1 MMRRACLSM
10 LLCLPAARASAQDGP
25 PIPLTSDTAQYC
37 AQLAQQITDRHSS
50 LPDVARLLAD
60 GRDLCEQGEVRS
72 GLRRLRRALVI
83 LHRRKDKPA
92 PPDAAHDKSAEPV
105 PY

>member
-1 MMRRACLSM
+1 MTNYPALAF
-10 LLCLPAARASAQDGP
+10 LLIMPTSPAMSQEQP

-37 AQLAQQITDRHSS
+37 AQLAEAITARHSP
-50 LPDVARLLAD
+50 LPEVAHLLAE
-60 GRDLCEQGEVRS
+60 GRELCDQGEVRS

-83 LHRRKDKPA
+83 LDRKKRGAPA
-92 PPDAAHDKSAEPV
+92 DPSPDTSAAPL